1 MQVEAIYNQGN
12 IQLLQPLRLKR
23 NNFRLVVNVP
33 DEEIAAASLPVP
45 QSETQVNQPPAVL
58 YFAETVEKILAP
70 HRQLLNAQPASEP
83 MDCQAIW
90 EEHLLQK
97 YLASHEKP
105 DL

>member
-12 IQLLQPLRLKR
+12 IQLLQPLHLKR

-33 DEEIAAASLPVP
+33 DEEIAAAPLPVY
-45 QSETQVNQPPAVL
+45 QSETQVNQQPAML
-58 YFAETVEKILAP
+58 SFADTVEQILAP
-70 HRQLLNAQPASEP
+70 YRQILNAPPATEP
-83 MDCQAIW
+83 MDYQAIW